1 MREAFVFLIR
11 GGRGLMLDLVD
22 ISIRAITSLLWGITR
37 SAYLFARF
45 VEFHTVREI
54 IILLIPDTA
63 IIKKIRRI
71 KFNTHERKQRKK
83 NVKRLTLTFF

>member
-1 MREAFVFLIR
+1 
-11 GGRGLMLDLVD
+11 MLDLVD

-63 IIKKIRRI
+63 IIKKSGELCSIRT
-71 KFNTHERKQRKK
+71 KESKRKK

>member
-1 MREAFVFLIR
+1 
-11 GGRGLMLDLVD
+11 MLDLVD

-54 IILLIPDTA
+54 IILLIPDTT
-63 IIKKIRRI
+63 IIKK
-71 KFNTHERKQRKK
+71 NQA
-83 NVKRLTLTFF
+83 N

>member
-22 ISIRAITSLLWGITR
+22 ISIRAITSLLWGIPR
-37 SAYLFARF
+37 SAYRFARF

-54 IILLIPDTA
+54 IILLIPDTT